1 MTKFYYIGSIG
12 FIALSLMIDLPLT
25 LVLIGSIV
33 LWLFVCSQ
41 VFDKDSFD
49 TEEISKLYSSEDE
62 NLKQEIAF
70 ILLQVSSFIFFV
82 TDVYYFLTYSHD

>member
-12 FIALSLMIDLPLT
+12 FIALSLIIDLPLT

-41 VFDKDSFD
+41 VFEKDNFD

-82 TDVYYFLTYSHD
+82 IDVYYFVSKVV

>member
-41 VFDKDSFD
+41 VFDKDNFD
-49 TEEISKLYSSEDE
+49 AEEISKLYSSEDE

-82 TDVYYFLTYSHD
+82 TDVYYFVSKVV

>member
-1 MTKFYYIGSIG
+1 MTKFYYIGTIG
-12 FIALSLMIDLPLT
+12 FIVLSLMIDLPLT

-41 VFDKDSFD
+41 VFEKDNFD

-82 TDVYYFLTYSHD
+82 TDVYYFVSKVV